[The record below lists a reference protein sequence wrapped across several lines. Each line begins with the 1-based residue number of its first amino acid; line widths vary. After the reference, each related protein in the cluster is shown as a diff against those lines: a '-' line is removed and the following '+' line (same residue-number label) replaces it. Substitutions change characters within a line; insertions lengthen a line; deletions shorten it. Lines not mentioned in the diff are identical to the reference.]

1 MPERDLRSGKLLCVR
16 RARQPAPVPARVMPH
31 DAMSLPSM
39 QYGAMDQDATR
50 KGPMMNKDATKH
62 DAIKPTG
69 RSLSSGG

>member
-1 MPERDLRSGKLLCVR
+1 
-16 RARQPAPVPARVMPH
+16 
-31 DAMSLPSM
+31 MSLPSM